1 MSNIKNKFLDTYRKI
16 KRIFFRKYAFDA
28 IPYSIA
34 DMKKFKKHPTTLICE
49 GVLVRNFSADV
60 EIGENS
66 QIGPYTVIFSGTKG
80 VIIGKN
86 VLIAPHVV
94 ISGGNHNYKNIEKP
108 MRFSEG
114 FSDGP
119 IIIKDGV
126 LIGANVTITDGVII
140 EEEAVIA
147 ANSVVTQDVMSYD
160 VVGGIPARKLFN
172 RKDFFFEKG
181 QNV

>member
-66 QIGPYTVIFSGTKG
+66 QIGPYYWKKCIDCPSCCNFWGES
-80 VIIGKN
+80 
-86 VLIAPHVV
+86 
-94 ISGGNHNYKNIEKP
+94 
-108 MRFSEG
+108 
-114 FSDGP
+114 
-119 IIIKDGV
+119 
-126 LIGANVTITDGVII
+126 
-140 EEEAVIA
+140 
-147 ANSVVTQDVMSYD
+147 
-160 VVGGIPARKLFN
+160 
-172 RKDFFFEKG
+172 
-181 QNV
+181 